1 MIKRIATVGGLT
13 LLSRLTGFIR
23 DVVMAAMLGAG
34 PVADAFF
41 VAFRLP
47 NHFRAIFAE
56 GAFAAAFVPAYAH
69 TLEKAGLSAAKLF
82 ADQVGAALI
91 TINLVLLAIALLF
104 TPEVVMLLAPGL
116 SDDPE
121 RFDLAVALTRITFPY
136 LALVSLETLF
146 AGILN
151 ANNRFAT
158 AAGASILLNVS
169 LIATLALAPYFETA
183 GHAAAWGVLIAG
195 IAMVLLVG
203 GDAEM
208 HGYGIRLRM
217 PRLDAPTKRFLKAL
231 GPAIVGAGGV
241 QLALFADTVI
251 ASFLPAGSLSALY
264 YADRINQLPIGV
276 VGIAVGT
283 VLLPEMSRRLA
294 AGDTRGAASAQARG
308 IQLALLLT
316 IPCAAAAVAIPD
328 LIMRA
333 LFARGA
339 FTSENAL
346 SAGHTLAAY
355 SLGLIPFV
363 LLRSFTAP
371 FYARGDTATPVKAA
385 LLAASV
391 NIALKVA
398 LMGPLA
404 QVGLALA
411 TSIGAWV
418 NLFLLAYLAR
428 RQGFAVSGEAI
439 RGPVAKL
446 VLIGIA
452 FAAGLYLASQGL
464 EGALSSMTN
473 FREET
478 VLGILVVVGGLLYFA
493 AVFMVLGRDWLAGL
507 MKEIEH
513 EAAQPAPVKPD
524 LIEDPTDASES
535 LPDSE
540 PPPRI

>member
-13 LLSRLTGFIR
+13 LVSRLTGFVR
-23 DVVMAAMLGAG
+23 DVVMAAILGAG

-56 GAFAAAFVPAYAH
+56 GAFAAAFVPAYAR
-69 TLEKAGLSAAKLF
+69 TLEQAGLPAAKLF
-82 ADQVGAALI
+82 ADQIAAALI
-91 TINLVLLAIALLF
+91 TINLALLAIALLF
-104 TPEVVMLLAPGL
+104 TPEVVSVLAPGL
-116 SDDPE
+116 VSDPE

-151 ANNRFAT
+151 ANNRFAA
-158 AAGASILLNVS
+158 AAGAPILLNVS
-169 LIATLALAPYFETA
+169 IVATLLLTPFFEDA

-195 IAMVLLVG
+195 FAIVFLVG
-203 GDAEM
+203 GDAEA
-208 HGYGIRLRM
+208 HGVGIRLRM
-217 PRLDAPTKRFLKAL
+217 PKLDETTRRFLKAL
-231 GPAIVGAGGV
+231 GPAIIGAGGV
-241 QLALFADTVI
+241 QLALFADTLI
-251 ASFLPAGSLSALY
+251 ATFLPVGALSALY

-283 VLLPEMSRRLA
+283 VLLPEMTRRLA
-294 AGDTRGAASAQARG
+294 AGDEKGAASAQARG

-316 IPCAAAAVAIPD
+316 VPCAAAAMTIPD

-339 FTSENAL
+339 FTVSDA
-346 SAGHTLAAY
+346 SAAGATLAAY
-355 SLGLIPFV
+355 SVGLLPFV

-371 FYARGDTATPVKAA
+371 FYARGNTATPVKAA
-385 LLAASV
+385 LLAAAI
-391 NIALKVA
+391 NIGLKVV

-411 TSIGAWV
+411 TAVGAWI
-418 NLFLLAYLAR
+418 NLSLLAYFAH
-428 RQGFAVSGEAI
+428 RQGFAVSGGAI
-439 RGPVAKL
+439 GRPVAKL
-446 VLIGIA
+446 I
-452 FAAGLYLASQGL
+452 AAGVVLAVALLAGAYVL
-464 EGALSSMTN
+464 GNALSGLTL

-478 VLGILVVVGGLLYFA
+478 MLALLVVLGAVVYFL
-493 AVFMVLGRDWLAGL
+493 AVFVLLGRGWLNSL
-507 MKEIEH
+507 LRDVT
-513 EAAQPAPVKPD
+513 AAAETPAPPE
-524 LIEDPTDASES
+524 LETPDPTDDSAQ
-535 LPDSE
+535 LPDNQ